1 MSKQQFRIWE
11 SIQLHETVKNC
22 IELRFKLEQICIEQK
37 KQLTELPDSLIHS
50 DLLYMIVASNEVM
63 YNKLLEQDLLK
74 TLNPTTNINIH

>member
-1 MSKQQFRIWE
+1 MSKKFRIWD

-22 IELRFKLEQICIEQK
+22 MQLRFKLEEICIEQQ
-37 KQLTELPDSLIHS
+37 KQLAELPDSLMPS
-50 DLLYMIVASNEVM
+50 ELLYMIVASNEAM

>member
-1 MSKQQFRIWE
+1 MSKPFRIWD

-22 IELRFKLEQICIEQK
+22 VEFRAKLEELCVENN
-37 KQLTELPDSLIHS
+37 KQLHELPDSLIHS

>member
-1 MSKQQFRIWE
+1 MSKKFRIWD

-22 IELRFKLEQICIEQK
+22 MQLRFKLEEICIEQQ
-37 KQLTELPDSLIHS
+37 KQLAELPDSLIPS
-50 DLLYMIVASNEVM
+50 ELLYMIVASNEAM

>member
-1 MSKQQFRIWE
+1 MSKFRIWDSLHIHE
-11 SIQLHETVKNC
+11 TVNHGIQLRTKLEQLCVENNKQLHE
-22 IELRFKLEQICIEQK
+22 
-37 KQLTELPDSLIHS
+37 LPNSLIHS